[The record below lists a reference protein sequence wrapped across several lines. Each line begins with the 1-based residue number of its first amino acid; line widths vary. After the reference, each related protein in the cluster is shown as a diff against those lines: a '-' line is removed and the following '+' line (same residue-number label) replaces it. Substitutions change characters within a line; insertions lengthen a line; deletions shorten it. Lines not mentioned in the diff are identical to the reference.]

1 MAPRALVSI
10 TSNTLGVGI
19 DLEELDAVD
28 HLSPST
34 VRRAAARWL
43 RAHERAWCESQVSFR
58 SSLVVVLCCKE
69 AVFKASRG
77 TCPAHQISLSMGGTL
92 EAGGAMWDQT
102 ASVTIHVAWLIARGT
117 VLALAAGQQRG
128 APAVLLEQLLCER
141 GFLSFLGTQRGING
155 PPSPVERSAPPRNPL
170 L

>member
-1 MAPRALVSI
+1 MCDSVTPRALDSI
-10 TSNTLGVGI
+10 ASTSLGVGI
-19 DLEELDAVD
+19 DLEDLDAVD

-34 VRRAAARWL
+34 LRRAAARWL

-77 TCPAHQISLSMGGTL
+77 TCPTHQISLSLRGRL
-92 EAGGAMWDQT
+92 EAGRATWDEM
-102 ASVTIHVAWLIARGT
+102 ASVTIHVGWHIARGT

-128 APAVLLEQLLCER
+128 APAASLERLLCER
-141 GFLSFLGTQRGING
+141 GFLPGL
-155 PPSPVERSAPPRNPL
+155 
-170 L
+170 